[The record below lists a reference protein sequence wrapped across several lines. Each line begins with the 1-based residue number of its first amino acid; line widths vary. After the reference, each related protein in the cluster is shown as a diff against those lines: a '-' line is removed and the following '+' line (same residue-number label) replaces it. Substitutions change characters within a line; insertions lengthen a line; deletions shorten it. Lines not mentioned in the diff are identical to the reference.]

1 MGVTVE
7 IHDTASAFKAIRAAL
22 DHLVDSDID
31 DLTNGELDDSL
42 KAFIEQRHRLDY
54 IISTYAARWDTQ
66 LMWALDGSKSAA
78 AHTSPATAARTI
90 RLGRQ
95 LRHLPHTAAAMKTG
109 SLSGDHAGVFAGCNT
124 AER

>member
-54 IISTYAARWDTQ
+54 IISTHAARWDTQ

-78 AHTSPATAARTI
+78 AHLARATHTPPATAARTI

-95 LRHLPHTAAAMKTG
+95 LRQLPHTAAAMKT
-109 SLSGDHAGVFAGCNT
+109 
-124 AER
+124 